1 MSEDGPISWLS
12 RRSAIAT
19 AVLGTLLLA
28 GSALAV
34 RGDGGPAHTAAG
46 NLVRAQASAR
56 ELLAAVAL
64 PAGARAAATLPAGT
78 AAALAPPTQTA
89 GAKQRIEAGQQIDAH
104 AVWIVPGTPSTVL
117 GVVAARAPA
126 QSTLSALTAGSG
138 GLLSEEFSL
147 PAISDVLSKRQLVVS
162 AVPLPGD
169 RSALR
174 ADGETAWIVPRPA
187 WYRVPAGVA
196 AIVVTQS
203 VDGAVSSTRATR
215 VPWAIRA
222 IVRAVNRRAMF
233 PSGALTCPAGL
244 DRFVR
249 LSFLSAAGAAL
260 AAAVESP
267 TGCATMVL
275 TIAGRAGPVL
285 ADDPTVTSLLA
296 GLRLLPAA
304 RP

>member
-1 MSEDGPISWLS
+1 MSEDGRIWWLS
-12 RRSAIAT
+12 RRSVIAT

-34 RGDGGPAHTAAG
+34 RGDAGPAHTAAG
-46 NLVRAQASAR
+46 NLVRAQATAR
-56 ELLAAVAL
+56 ELLAALGL
-64 PAGARAAATLPAGT
+64 PAGARPAATLPTGT
-78 AAALAPPTQTA
+78 AAALAAPARTA
-89 GAKQRIEAGQQIDAH
+89 GVARRIDAGQQIDAH
-104 AVWIVPGTPSTVL
+104 AVWIVAGTPSTVL
-117 GVVAARAPA
+117 GAVAARAPA

-147 PAISDVLSKRQLVVS
+147 PAISDVLSERRLVVS

-196 AIVVTQS
+196 TIGVSQS
-203 VDGAVSSTRATR
+203 VDGALSATRATR
-215 VPWAIRA
+215 APGAIRA

-233 PSGALTCPAGL
+233 PGGPLTCPAGL

-249 LSFLSAAGAAL
+249 LSFLSAAGATL
-260 AAAVESP
+260 ASAVESP

-275 TIAGRAGPVL
+275 TIGGRVGPVL

-296 GLRLLPAA
+296 GRGLLPAA
-304 RP
+304 GS